1 MAFIPSTR
9 THGRPTTDHSN
20 GTPAAAVAI
29 RPWLTRLFAGDLT
42 LPPIAPVGLAVAE
55 RSPAETDALVRALA
69 CPDLFVFDVPDRM
82 VRERGLH
89 DLLRLAGARGERV
102 LLLSPDP
109 AAADRLAEAAA
120 ADRSLP
126 VVRALADDENP
137 NRPLPAATRLTSNA
151 VGTGRVEQMKR
162 EAALA
167 VAALEARRSR
177 LERTAGQRLRLA
189 QIEIESSALADQVQA
204 LEAAVRAEAE
214 GHPHPT
220 ALTEAIA
227 QLRADRGA
235 ATAAFVDPTAAIA
248 ARLADR
254 EHHDGHGEVVS
265 ELAAARDRLGELT
278 TTGLEIAR
286 RFLAEARIV
295 IGTPGSVAADPVFAA
310 AGPASPPFGLLV
322 LDRAEEL
329 TERDFARLSRL
340 AGRWVLAGDAACPDE
355 APPAAIGSRGP
366 DRLPEPTF
374 VARLAPLLDREPM
387 TIEGDRLVF
396 RLLHLSREQRRAAAR
411 EPVLDHP
418 HVELRMTAGDDGD
431 PVLAEIAF
439 PADTPIAA
447 AKAFLFS
454 QLG

>member
-1 MAFIPSTR
+1 MSADAGSR
-9 THGRPTTDHSN
+9 TGS
-20 GTPAAAVAI
+20 
-29 RPWLTRLFAGDLT
+29 
-42 LPPIAPVGLAVAE
+42 E
-55 RSPAETDALVRALA
+55 R
-69 CPDLFVFDVPDRM
+69 
-82 VRERGLH
+82 
-89 DLLRLAGARGERV
+89 
-102 LLLSPDP
+102 
-109 AAADRLAEAAA
+109 
-120 ADRSLP
+120 
-126 VVRALADDENP
+126 
-137 NRPLPAATRLTSNA
+137 
-151 VGTGRVEQMKR
+151 
-162 EAALA
+162 
-167 VAALEARRSR
+167 
-177 LERTAGQRLRLA
+177 
-189 QIEIESSALADQVQA
+189 
-204 LEAAVRAEAE
+204 
-214 GHPHPT
+214 
-220 ALTEAIA
+220 
-227 QLRADRGA
+227 
-235 ATAAFVDPTAAIA
+235 
-248 ARLADR
+248 
-254 EHHDGHGEVVS
+254 HDGHEEVVR

-278 TTGLEIAR
+278 STGLEIAR

-355 APPAAIGSRGP
+355 APPAANGTRGP

-454 QLG
+454 QLGEVVLRPCGERHWQRSADRLTACWPVADVGPSEWVDLEPGVHEKVVGAGISAFSAAITFDLAAGWDEATAEAWLAAHAPPASASRRAVLPRAPAGAIRAL